1 MHPVLFELGPLT
13 VRWYGVMM
21 ALALFLSIPITARF
35 AVRFGLDRAVV
46 DTIAVPFLAVLVLGA
61 RAGYVLSHLSEFA
74 DRPLAVILPPY
85 AGLSSHGSIAAG
97 LVFLAWWCPRHRVPV
112 WRLLDAAAPAVLVAI
127 VLVRWGNF
135 MNGEL
140 FGAPTSLPW
149 GVAVPGVPGGPRH
162 PLPLYEIAGT
172 LAILAGVLVLARR
185 QEAHPWP
192 APQAQKRPEVLGP
205 AGISGSRR
213 GPRAK
218 DAQTGRPFDG
228 AVWWSAII
236 ASSVLRFLLDLLRP
250 EDRTPLFLTLGQI
263 AALVLL
269 AWGLWFLW
277 TAKRRAGSRPAGG
290 PPNGGLAGNDEIEAG
305 SNTLLSTS
313 STQREV
319 RQ

>member
-1 MHPVLFELGPLT
+1 MHPVLVELGPLT

-21 ALALFLSIPITARF
+21 ALALFLAVPITAHF
-35 AVRFGLDRAVV
+35 APRFGLDRAVI
-46 DTIAVPFLAVLVLGA
+46 DAIAVPFLAVLVLGA

-74 DRPLAVILPPY
+74 GRPLAVILPPY

-112 WRLLDAAAPAVLVAI
+112 WRLLDAGAPAMLVAI
-127 VLVRWGNF
+127 ILVRWGNF

-140 FGAPTSLPW
+140 FGAPTSLAW
-149 GVAVPGVPGGPRH
+149 GIAVPGVPGGPRH

-172 LAILAGVLVLARR
+172 LAILAWVLALARK
-185 QEAHPWP
+185 QEA
-192 APQAQKRPEVLGP
+192 AKRPEVL
-205 AGISGSRR
+205 R
-213 GPRAK
+213 
-218 DAQTGRPFDG
+218 QTGRPFDG
-228 AVWWSAII
+228 AVWWSAVI

-277 TAKRRAGSRPAGG
+277 TAGRRAGSRP
-290 PPNGGLAGNDEIEAG
+290 AG

-319 RQ
+319 RP

>member
-1 MHPVLFELGPLT
+1 MFFELGPLT

-21 ALALFLSIPITARF
+21 GLALFLSIPITAHF
-35 AVRFGLDRAVV
+35 AARFGIDRAVV
-46 DTIAVPFLAVLVLGA
+46 DTLAVPFLATLVVGA
-61 RAGYVLSHLSEFA
+61 RAGYVVTHLGEFA
-74 DRPLAVILPPY
+74 GRPLAAVLPPY
-85 AGLSSHGSIAAG
+85 AGLASHGSIAAG

-112 WRLLDAAAPAVLVAI
+112 WRLLDAMAPAVLVAV

-172 LAILAGVLVLARR
+172 LVILGGALAVARR
-185 QEAHPWP
+185 
-192 APQAQKRPEVLGP
+192 
-205 AGISGSRR
+205 
-213 GPRAK
+213 
-218 DAQTGRPFDG
+218 RPFDG
-228 AVWWSAII
+228 AAWWFAIA

-269 AWGLWFLW
+269 GWALRFLW
-277 TAKRRAGSRPAGG
+277 AGRHRACSPSGAKRIMSASRPHH
-290 PPNGGLAGNDEIEAG
+290 
-305 SNTLLSTS
+305 
-313 STQREV
+313 EV
-319 RQ
+319 RR